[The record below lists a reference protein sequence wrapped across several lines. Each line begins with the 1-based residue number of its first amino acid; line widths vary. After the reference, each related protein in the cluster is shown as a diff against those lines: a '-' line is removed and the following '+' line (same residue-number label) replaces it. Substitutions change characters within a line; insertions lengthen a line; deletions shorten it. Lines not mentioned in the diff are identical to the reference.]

1 MAFQWPP
8 RVEVGGA
15 SLLWGGI
22 FSNIFKGNDMKKL
35 VTTLACVALLGACT
49 KEEPTL
55 VATAPAVIVPVE
67 APTVVPT
74 VPPTSGNGEVV
85 SAPVTGAVGAS
96 VAGAT
101 EGSGDGMYVVEKGD
115 TLWNI
120 AEKNGISHGNLAKWN
135 NVNDPRELQVGKRLR
150 LTAP

>member
-1 MAFQWPP
+1 
-8 RVEVGGA
+8 
-15 SLLWGGI
+15 
-22 FSNIFKGNDMKKL
+22 MKKL
-35 VTTLACVALLGACT
+35 LTAMACVALLGACS
-49 KEEPTL
+49 KEEPAP

-67 APTVVPT
+67 PPAVVST
-74 VPPTSGNGEVV
+74 VPPTTGNGEVV

-115 TLWNI
+115 TLWDI

-135 NVNDPRELQVGKRLR
+135 NVNHPRELQVGRQLR

>member
-1 MAFQWPP
+1 MG
-8 RVEVGGA
+8 RHI
-15 SLLWGGI
+15 L
-22 FSNIFKGNDMKKL
+22 SNIFKGNDMKKL
-35 VTTLACVALLGACT
+35 LTVMACVALLSACT
-49 KEEPTL
+49 KEEPAL
-55 VATAPAVIVPVE
+55 VATEPAVVVPVE
-67 APTVVPT
+67 APTVVAT
-74 VPPTSGNGEVV
+74 VPPTTGNAEVV
-85 SAPVTGAVGAS
+85 SATVTGALGAS

-135 NVNDPRELQVGKRLR
+135 NVNHPRELQVGKQLR